1 MRCFKLARIIG
12 VMALVAVL
20 GACSAIK
27 LAYNNLPELSYWWLD
42 GYLDFDGS
50 QTPKVRD
57 ELAQLLDWHRRN
69 ELPKIAA
76 LLQEAETLAPGEVT
90 PAQACAMTDRI
101 RDRLLAVSE
110 RAEPAGTELLLSL
123 SEAQLQQL
131 ERKYAKNN
139 ADYRKDWLD
148 RSPARVQEKRYDQ
161 FLDRFEDF
169 YGRLA
174 PEQRELLRQQVAQSV
189 FDPKLQD
196 VERRKRQQEA
206 LVLLR
211 GFVANRTHAAHRG
224 ARRAACLPAAHRRSA
239 AGALARAAAGAAAGR
254 LPQPGRAAQRHQRG
268 AARAGGEA
276 AAGLPE
282 RPAAAGGRRLSR
294 RRPRVRSAAWA
305 AAGARN
311 SRPAPRAR
319 AARGYAASGRRACRA
334 RAATAAARSCWCG
347 PATARAH
354 RRCAAG

>member
-211 GFVANRTHAAHRG
+211 GFVANRTA
-224 ARRAACLPAAHRRSA
+224 PTE
-239 AGALARAAAGAAAGR
+239 ARAALHAYLQRIADPPPGPWREQQQALLQEGCRNLAALHNGTS
-254 LPQPGRAAQRHQRG
+254 AAQRAQAVKRLQ
-268 AARAGGEA
+268 AYQNDLRQLVAGG
-276 AAGLPE
+276 
-282 RPAAAGGRRLSR
+282 
-294 RRPRVRSAAWA
+294 
-305 AAGARN
+305 
-311 SRPAPRAR
+311 
-319 AARGYAASGRRACRA
+319 
-334 RAATAAARSCWCG
+334 
-347 PATARAH
+347 
-354 RRCAAG
+354 

>member
-12 VMALVAVL
+12 VLALAAVL
-20 GACSAIK
+20 GACSAIR

-169 YGRLA
+169 YGRLS

-211 GFVANRTHAAHRG
+211 GFVANRT
-224 ARRAACLPAAHRRSA
+224 PPTE
-239 AGALARAAAGAAAGR
+239 ARAALHAYLQRIADPPPGPWREQQQALLQEGCRNLAALHNGTSATQRAQAVKR
-254 LPQPGRAAQRHQRG
+254 LQAYQNDLRQLV
-268 AARAGGEA
+268 AGG
-276 AAGLPE
+276 
-282 RPAAAGGRRLSR
+282 
-294 RRPRVRSAAWA
+294 
-305 AAGARN
+305 
-311 SRPAPRAR
+311 
-319 AARGYAASGRRACRA
+319 
-334 RAATAAARSCWCG
+334 
-347 PATARAH
+347 
-354 RRCAAG
+354 

>member
-12 VMALVAVL
+12 VMALVVVL

-169 YGRLA
+169 YGRLS

-211 GFVANRTHAAHRG
+211 GFVANRT
-224 ARRAACLPAAHRRSA
+224 PPTE
-239 AGALARAAAGAAAGR
+239 ARAALHGYLQRIADPPPGPWREQQQALLQEGCRNLAALHNGTS
-254 LPQPGRAAQRHQRG
+254 AAQRAQAVKRLQ
-268 AARAGGEA
+268 AYQNDLRQLVAGG
-276 AAGLPE
+276 
-282 RPAAAGGRRLSR
+282 
-294 RRPRVRSAAWA
+294 
-305 AAGARN
+305 
-311 SRPAPRAR
+311 
-319 AARGYAASGRRACRA
+319 
-334 RAATAAARSCWCG
+334 
-347 PATARAH
+347 
-354 RRCAAG
+354 

>member
-1 MRCFKLARIIG
+1 MPFSTRMRCFKLARIIG
-12 VMALVAVL
+12 VLALAAVL
-20 GACSAIK
+20 GACSAIR

-57 ELAQLLDWHRRN
+57 DLARLLEWHRRN

-76 LLQEAETLAPGEVT
+76 LLQEAEALAPGDIT
-90 PAQACAMTDRI
+90 PVQACAMTDRI

-110 RAEPAGTELLLSL
+110 RAEPAGTELALSL
-123 SEAQLQQL
+123 GEAQLQQL

-169 YGRLA
+169 YGRLS

-211 GFVANRTHAAHRG
+211 GFVANRTP
-224 ARRAACLPAAHRRSA
+224 PAE
-239 AGALARAAAGAAAGR
+239 ARAALHAYLQRIADPPPGPWREQQQALLQEGCRNLAALHNGTS
-254 LPQPGRAAQRHQRG
+254 AAQRAQAVKRLQG
-268 AARAGGEA
+268 YREDLRQLSEA
-276 AAGLPE
+276 AG
-282 RPAAAGGRRLSR
+282 
-294 RRPRVRSAAWA
+294 
-305 AAGARN
+305 
-311 SRPAPRAR
+311 
-319 AARGYAASGRRACRA
+319 
-334 RAATAAARSCWCG
+334 
-347 PATARAH
+347 
-354 RRCAAG
+354 